1 MERVTLFVDV
11 ILPLALPGT
20 FTYRVPYEL
29 NDFVKIGQRVIV
41 QFGKRRNYTALI
53 YKIHKDAPVKYEAK
67 YILTV
72 LDEDAI
78 INEFQLKHW
87 EWIVSYY
94 LCHLGE
100 VMNASLPSAFKLSSE
115 TTIQLHPDF
124 SKDYS
129 ELNEKEYLI
138 AEALEIKNILT
149 ISEVSKILDL
159 KKVFPVIKGLIEKKV
174 ILVEEEIQQR
184 YKPRTE
190 AYIKLREVYRNEE
203 SLKELFDKLEKKAPK
218 QLEVL
223 MNYINLSN
231 HFAKIPIPLTRKVIL
246 NKVDKAASAVNQ
258 LIKKNV
264 FELYYKEVSRLI
276 KDKELSPNGQFEFN
290 EFQEKAFQDIKTQ
303 FEQKDVVLLHGITS
317 SGKTE
322 IYIKLIQETLA
333 KGKQVLYLLPEIAL
347 TTQIINRLRKY
358 FGNKVGVYHSRYSDN
373 ERVEIWNSLL
383 KDSKNQFNIVI
394 GARSAMFLP
403 FSNLGLVIVDEEHD
417 TSYKQNE
424 PAPRYNARDAGIF
437 LAHLHGAKTL
447 LGSATPS
454 YESYYNATSQKYGFV
469 ELMQR
474 FGGFQLPEICVVD
487 MKEETQKGLIKS
499 HFTSVLLQHIATA
512 LKNNEQVILF
522 QNRRGF
528 SSWLECTT
536 CNWIPMCK
544 HCDVSL
550 TYHKSTSQLTCHYCG
565 YATKVPTQCPVCS
578 STNILTRGFGTEK
591 IEDEL
596 PLFFPNARIARMD
609 IDTTKK
615 KNAYYQIINSFE
627 EREID
632 ILVGTQMVSKGLD
645 FENVSIVGVLNADN
659 MLSFPDFRAFERSFQ
674 LMSQVG
680 GRAGRKNKQGKVIIQ
695 TFNPN
700 HPVFKYVI
708 SNDFVNFYYDQLQ
721 ERNKFNYPPIY
732 RLVELTIKHK
742 NIDLLNK
749 AAKEIA
755 ELLRKSFGK
764 RVLGPEYPMVSKIR
778 NEYLKNILIK
788 LEKDTSL
795 QKAKEILIS
804 NLSIFKTHTEYKSLI
819 ISIDV
824 DPM

>member
-1 MERVTLFVDV
+1 MDRITLFADV

-20 FTYRVPYEL
+20 FTYRVPFEM
-29 NDFVKIGQRVIV
+29 NDSIKVGHRVIV

-53 YKIHKDAPVKYEAK
+53 YKIHEQAPTKYEVK
-67 YILTV
+67 YILSI
-72 LDEDAI
+72 LDDKAI
-78 INEFQLKHW
+78 INDYQLKHW
-87 EWIVSYY
+87 EWIASYY
-94 LCHLGE
+94 MCHLGE
-100 VMNASLPSAFKLSSE
+100 VMNAALPSAFKLSSE
-115 TTIQLHPDF
+115 TTILIHPDF

-129 ELNEKEYLI
+129 ELNEKEYLL
-138 AEALEIKNILT
+138 AEALEIKDQLT

-159 KKVFPVIKGLIEKKV
+159 KKVFPVIKGMIEKK
-174 ILVEEEIQQR
+174 IIIVEEEIQQR

-190 AYIKLREVYRNEE
+190 AYIKLHEAYQEE
-203 SLKELFDKLEKKAPK
+203 TVLKELFDKLEKKAPK

-223 MNYINLSN
+223 MSYITLSN
-231 HFAKIPIPLTRKVIL
+231 HFAKIPIPVTRKVL
-246 NKVDKAASAVNQ
+246 TNKVEKANAALTP
-258 LIKKNV
+258 LIKKGV
-264 FELYYKEVSRLI
+264 FELYYKEVSRLE
-276 KDKELSPNGQFEFN
+276 KDKVVSANGAFEFN
-290 EFQEKAFQDIKTQ
+290 EFQESAFKEIKTH

-322 IYIKLIQETLA
+322 IYIKLIEETLA

-358 FGNKVGVYHSRYSDN
+358 FGNKVGVYHSRFSDN

-383 KDSKNQFNIVI
+383 NNDSSRFNIVI

-403 FSNLGLVIVDEEHD
+403 FCDLGLVIIDEEHD

-437 LAHLHGAKTL
+437 LAHLHNAKTL

-454 YESYYNATSQKYGFV
+454 YESYYNAISDKYGFV

-474 FGGFQLPEICVVD
+474 YGGFQLPEICIVD
-487 MKEETQKGLIKS
+487 MKDETKKKLMKS
-499 HFTSVLLQHIATA
+499 HFTSVLLDHIGKA
-512 LKNNEQVILF
+512 LQNKEQVILF

-528 SSWLECTT
+528 SSWLECTS
-536 CNWIPMCK
+536 CNWIATCK

-550 TYHKSTSQLTCHYCG
+550 TYHKSTNQLTCHYCG
-565 YATKVPTQCPVCS
+565 YSINVPGHCPVCS
-578 STNILTRGFGTEK
+578 SSNIQTRGFGTEK
-591 IEDEL
+591 IEEEL
-596 PLFFPNARIARMD
+596 PLFFPKAKIARMD

-632 ILVGTQMVSKGLD
+632 ILVGTQMVTKGLD
-645 FENVSIVGVLNADN
+645 FENVSLVGILNADN

-695 TFNPN
+695 TYNPN
-700 HPVFKYVI
+700 HPIFKYVI
-708 SNDFVNFYYDQLQ
+708 NNDFVTFYHHQLQ
-721 ERNKFNYPPIY
+721 ERNKFKYPPIY
-732 RLVELTIKHK
+732 RLIELTIKHK

-749 AAKEIA
+749 ASKEIA
-755 ELLRKSFGK
+755 EELRKSFGK

-788 LEKDTSL
+788 LEKDTSV
-795 QKAKEILIS
+795 QNAKAVLADKIS
-804 NLSIFKTHTEYKSLI
+804 RFKTSTEYKSLI
-819 ISIDV
+819 ISIDI
-824 DPM
+824 DPS